1 VPEFPAPQG
10 PDEPCVLLKLGEIV
24 LKGRNRQQFERILHG
39 NIRVAVA
46 GLGLP
51 VDLRQ
56 REGVILLRVADGE
69 QRGEAGWAQAVG
81 QIAERMRD
89 VPGIAR
95 VCLPLRVAKTPEA
108 ISAAAMALTKGTS
121 GTFAVR
127 ARRRDKRFP
136 LTSGQLGV
144 LIGREIQE
152 AHGLGVN
159 LSEPDITVFIEVDQD
174 EVFVFT
180 EGMAG
185 QGGLPVGMSG
195 RGIVLMSGGIDSPVA
210 AYRMMR
216 RGLRCFFLHFSGMP
230 LTGPESIYK
239 AYALARGLDR
249 FQGGSRLFVVPF
261 GKAQQALKSS
271 GADRLLIVA
280 QRRLMLKTGEAL
292 ARRLSA
298 TALITG
304 DSLGQVSSQTL
315 TNITALDDAV
325 TLPIL
330 RPLIGWDKTEIM
342 AEARRIRT
350 LAISE
355 LPDQDCCT
363 LLTPRRVETRARID
377 DLRRIEIRLD
387 AGDLAEELAASA
399 HEYRQEARGNPL
411 SRTDRVRAPA
421 TLPARSGQGGLA
433 GNRGGRGKGAAD
445 QRGEVSGHAGQLA
458 QVGLDQRLRAVAQRR
473 LRVRVDVHDDA
484 VGADRDRGPGQR
496 QDQVPAAAGMRR
508 VHDHRQVRQPLRDRD
523 RADVQGVPGGLLE
536 RADAALAEHDVQV
549 AALSDV
555 FGGHQPFLDGGVH
568 AALEHDR
575 LAHAADRLQQREVL
589 HVARA
594 DLEHVRVAGDQV
606 HVAGVDHLG
615 HHRQAGRLAHLGED
629 LQPGLA
635 QPLERVR

>member
-1 VPEFPAPQG
+1 MLSPAGSRSWQTRGVPPFADSLSPHG

-24 LKGRNRQQFERILHG
+24 LKGRNRQQFEKILHG
-39 NIRVAVA
+39 NIRAAVRD
-46 GLGLP
+46 LGVP

-69 QRGEAGWAQAVG
+69 QRGEAGWAQAAG
-81 QIAERMRD
+81 QIAERMQE
-89 VPGIAR
+89 VPGIVR

-108 ISAAAMALTKGTS
+108 ISAAAMALTKGTT

-136 LTSGQLGV
+136 LTSSQLSV

-159 LSEPDITVFIEVDQD
+159 LSRPDTTVFIEVDQD

-180 EGMAG
+180 EGMAA

-195 RGIVLMSGGIDSPVA
+195 RGVVLMSGGIDSPVA

-239 AYALARGLDR
+239 AYALVRGLDR

-280 QRRLMLKTGEAL
+280 QRRLMLKTG
-292 ARRLSA
+292 
-298 TALITG
+298 

-325 TLPIL
+325 KLPIL

-377 DLRRIEIRLD
+377 DLRRIEVRLD
-387 AGDLAEELAASA
+387 AEDLAEELAAGA
-399 HEYRQEARGNPL
+399 QEYRQENP
-411 SRTDRVRAPA
+411 
-421 TLPARSGQGGLA
+421 
-433 GNRGGRGKGAAD
+433 
-445 QRGEVSGHAGQLA
+445 
-458 QVGLDQRLRAVAQRR
+458 
-473 LRVRVDVHDDA
+473 
-484 VGADRDRGPGQR
+484 
-496 QDQVPAAAGMRR
+496 
-508 VHDHRQVRQPLRDRD
+508 
-523 RADVQGVPGGLLE
+523 
-536 RADAALAEHDVQV
+536 
-549 AALSDV
+549 
-555 FGGHQPFLDGGVH
+555 
-568 AALEHDR
+568 
-575 LAHAADRLQQREVL
+575 
-589 HVARA
+589 
-594 DLEHVRVAGDQV
+594 
-606 HVAGVDHLG
+606 
-615 HHRQAGRLAHLGED
+615 
-629 LQPGLA
+629 
-635 QPLERVR
+635 